1 MLILTVF
8 DKLSM
13 VYVYAYC
20 LLDVYGKRWG
30 LGDGGWTCLEQE
42 GESRHVEAHFQR
54 SMGRWTV
61 LPICPLSTT
70 KTTPYTHINTF
81 SQRIDRTTHA
91 TSPREDDIY
100 TSFDD

>member
-20 LLDVYGKRWG
+20 LLGVYGKRWMGVRRWGMDLLGTRG
-30 LGDGGWTCLEQE
+30 L
-42 GESRHVEAHFQR
+42 RHVEAHFQR
-54 SMGRWTV
+54 SRGRWTV

-70 KTTPYTHINTF
+70 NTSLYTHINTF
-81 SQRIDRTTHA
+81 SKG
-91 TSPREDDIY
+91 
-100 TSFDD
+100 